1 MPREPEQYCE
11 QGLTASRPNVQLLK
25 PHSIPVRYKPEFR
38 EKWRLPYPHCLSRLQ
53 LVQQPAT
60 VLLHPEVRRQPW
72 LLNG

>member
-1 MPREPEQYCE
+1 MLREPEQHCE
-11 QGLTASRPNVQLLK
+11 QGLTASRPNVQLL
-25 PHSIPVRYKPEFR
+25 IPRLIPGRYKPKFHG
-38 EKWRLPYPHCLSRLQ
+38 KWRLLYPHCLSQLQ